1 MNNGVAIKGVGA
13 ICALGKNIHEIGKA
27 IFAPRRNIVSAG
39 SLHPE
44 AIDSPFFPALHG
56 ARANSAADTL
66 ALARIAAR
74 EAVNEAGWEDASD
87 MAIIVGTTSGTALH
101 FLESY
106 RKQEYCQDAMDFKA
120 SNPALALGREY
131 GASGPLLTISN
142 ACVSGTDAIG
152 MGMQLIKSGM
162 ANRVLCGGADAFS
175 LVAHTGFSRLMLY
188 DKDLCRPFDKERKGL
203 NLGEGA
209 AFFCLERAKGNSCRF
224 LLGYGAATDA
234 WHLTAPHPEG
244 KGLKM
249 AIKDALFESNLDPH
263 DLAFINAHATATR
276 ENDKIEG
283 QTLASEMPDVP
294 IWAAKGA
301 TGHTLG
307 ASGAL
312 ETAFTLIALENGEIP
327 PTPGFLSADPDTG
340 ITPASP
346 GMKISKKAAMSVS
359 MGFGGGNSV
368 LILGI
373 A

>member
-1 MNNGVAIKGVGA
+1 MNNRVAIKGVGA
-13 ICALGKNIHEIGKA
+13 ICALGQNVSEIGKA
-27 IFAPRRNIVSAG
+27 IFNPKRNVVGAR
-39 SLHPE
+39 SLHSE
-44 AIDSPFFPALHG
+44 AIDSPFFPALYG

-66 ALARIAAR
+66 ALARIAAS
-74 EAVNEAGWEDASD
+74 EAVNEAGWDEVHD
-87 MAIIVGTTSGTALH
+87 MAIVVGTTSGTALH

-106 RKQEYCQDAMDFKA
+106 KKNEYGQDAIDFEA
-120 SNPALALGREY
+120 SNPALALGKEY

-142 ACVSGTDAIG
+142 ACVSGADAIG
-152 MGMQLIKSGM
+152 MGMELIKSGM

-209 AFFCLERAKGNSCRF
+209 AFFCLERANGNSKRL
-224 LLGYGAATDA
+224 LLGYGAATDG

-244 KGLKM
+244 KGLKK
-249 AIKDALFESNLDPH
+249 AIRDALFESNLVPN

-276 ENDKIEG
+276 ENDRVEG
-283 QTLASEMPDVP
+283 QTLASEMPSIP
-294 IWAAKGA
+294 IWATKGV

-312 ETAFTLIALENGEIP
+312 EAAFTLIALENNEIP
-327 PTPGFLSADPDTG
+327 PTYGFLSADPDIG
-340 ITPASP
+340 LTPASG
-346 GMKISKKAAMSVS
+346 GMKITKRAAMSVS
-359 MGFGGGNSV
+359 LGFGGGNSV
-368 LILGI
+368 LILGN